1 MKRSLP
7 LLLALAAGCLVASTA
22 AGFGQARDRRNH
34 KRPRK
39 AASRT
44 QRQQQQTSARTVSGE
59 YVPVHAYDPARNAGE
74 DIRAAVA
81 EAGRAGK
88 RVLVEV
94 GGEWCIWCH
103 IMDAYFEK
111 NPELLDFREKNFLMV
126 MVNYSEENKNEA
138 VLSNYPAVTGYPHI
152 FVLERNGKLLHS
164 QDTGKLEAGKSYD
177 LTKFMDFLKA
187 WAPPENKGAG
197 R

>member
-7 LLLALAAGCLVASTA
+7 LLLALAVGCLVAPTA
-22 AGFGQARDRRNH
+22 TAYGQARDGGGNH

-39 AASRT
+39 AAASRT
-44 QRQQQQTSARTVSGE
+44 QQPQTSAKAGSGE
-59 YVPVHAYDPARNAGE
+59 YVPVHAYDPARNAAE

-81 EAGRAGK
+81 EAGRVGK

-111 NPELLDFREKNFLMV
+111 NPELLAFREKNFVMV
-126 MVNYSEENKNEA
+126 KVNYSEENKNEA
-138 VLSNYPAVTGYPHI
+138 ALSNYPAVAGYPHL
-152 FVLERNGKLLHS
+152 FVLERDGKLLHS
-164 QDTGKLEAGKSYD
+164 QDTGKLEEGKNYN
-177 LTKFMDFLKA
+177 LAKFMDFLKA
-187 WAPPENKGAG
+187 WAPPENRGAG